1 MISLA
6 KGGRVS
12 RHVIWIA
19 WVMLSLPP
27 VMAKRYSGPEIT
39 AVFVFAPMI
48 H

>member
-1 MISLA
+1 MISLT
-6 KGGRVS
+6 KGGGVS

-19 WVMLSLPP
+19 LVMLSLPP
-27 VMAKRYSGPEIT
+27 VMAKRDSGPEIT